1 MRHDTPVG
9 YWPVRLLPLL
19 AAALGVSG
27 MLVARG
33 PMAIVA
39 GLLLVAAAAL
49 ELVGWGNWVRARSR
63 ALGMATLAGAAVCAL
78 LLAVAGSG
86 NNTGDASSIVAQR

>member
-1 MRHDTPVG
+1 MSHDAPRA

-27 MLVARG
+27 LLAAQG

-39 GLLLVAAAAL
+39 GMLVASAVVL
-49 ELVGWGNWVRARSR
+49 EWNGWGRRAKRRARPL
-63 ALGMATLAGAAVCAL
+63 ALATLAGACVCAL
-78 LLAVAGSG
+78 ALAATGVRGGGDAGSV
-86 NNTGDASSIVAQR
+86 VARR